1 MRVWYEY
8 SSNWLSYT
16 ARFRVKKKQWTLN
29 LERSISDLSGRV
41 EELEREA
48 AELRRENGWLKEIVM
63 LKSKRFGGP
72 VPELNPNASQS
83 GSDTGSTGGDGSST
97 SVDRGGENDKDGPSA
112 DDSTTS
118 GKDKGKERAH
128 S

>member
-1 MRVWYEY
+1 M
-8 SSNWLSYT
+8 
-16 ARFRVKKKQWTLN
+16 Q
-29 LERSISDLSGRV
+29 
-41 EELEREA
+41 
-48 AELRRENGWLKEIVM
+48 
-63 LKSKRFGGP
+63 KSKRFGGP